1 MECFVAA
8 VVVGA
13 AAVAA
18 GVRVEEQPGCLLWVV
33 VGVVVAGIAGV
44 VVVVGLAG

>member
-8 VVVGA
+8 VAVGGA
-13 AAVAA
+13 AAA
-18 GVRVEEQPGCLLWVV
+18 GVRVVEQLGCLLWVV

>member
-8 VVVGA
+8 VAVGTVA
-13 AAVAA
+13 AA
-18 GVRVEEQPGCLLWVV
+18 GVRVEEQPGCLLLVV

-44 VVVVGLAG
+44 VVVGLAG